1 MIENLYQI
9 ANDDSLL
16 RPYQTNS
23 KLDIYQ
29 AWKSSKSV
37 LFQMPTGTGKTRL
50 FVSIIK
56 DIRKISVAKKI
67 IPQPRILVLAH
78 RTELIEQISDTLQSK
93 YHITC
98 GIIKSGIKEN
108 NDAIV
113 QVASVQS
120 LSRRLARWQDIPF
133 QYIVIDEAHHALA
146 ATYKKICKTFP
157 NAYILGVT
165 ATPYRLSGEG
175 FRKMFGRLVTSMPVQ
190 SFIEQGYLS
199 AFKYYSIPLNSKLQY
214 DINNISEYGADGD
227 YLERALCEICNT
239 GHIRAK
245 LVKAYHT
252 YAKGKKGIVYTINKQ
267 HNKSVAEQYR
277 AEGLRVADID
287 SDTPSE
293 ERKRIVNDFKNSKI
307 DIICNVN
314 IFSEGFDCP
323 DLEFVQLARPTQSLS
338 LYLQQV
344 GRALRTSPNKS
355 RAIILD
361 NVGIY
366 NKFGLP
372 NQLID
377 WQRYFNLSEN
387 SLTRIISKA
396 ITNSATNTRK
406 IKESD
411 EDMILI
417 KETSQSTKD
426 NADEKYSLL
435 GTISTMEEYPIG
447 MYIEDMKNHIGWSI
461 SSSNFFREISPA
473 SYEHLEEYIIEME
486 DIYGVNEDGEDID
499 INCFNGRALYCSYK
513 YEQNGKYGVCR
524 IKDSFSSLDAIQEY
538 ISSNNTT
545 PKFSD
550 YFDIILEP
558 IYDNLRIPNNGQL
571 IIYCINNKYGV
582 IDAINN
588 RDLISCIY
596 DEIEEFPYIGYI
608 VSKKGKYGVIGYNGE
623 FSVPMKYDGIFL
635 VDPLK
640 KWYICLKNGKLISL
654 INSKE
659 IHRMTECVGN
669 ISENYYISK
678 FNIND
683 CNSLIYAI
691 TNKDGEILYPTF
703 ADYIF
708 FTENKDEICFQY
720 KSRCIFTDPDLNSIR
735 VENGIYHK
743 KLLIPDFYFPKRL
756 KKKQQVHEKQKQ
768 PKTNNETPSA
778 PTSVTQKIKLDV
790 LKSETSEQNNDILII
805 ESEKQAKEIKVE
817 TLQQTTIQNIATNK
831 KKRPRLYSSDLAK
844 MKHSK
849 NIE

>member
-175 FRKMFGRLVTSMPVQ
+175 FRKMFGKLVTSMPVQ

-417 KETSQSTKD
+417 KETSQNTEDSV
-426 NADEKYSLL
+426 NERYSLL
-435 GTISTMEEYPIG
+435 GTISTMEQYPIG
-447 MYIEDMKNHIGWSI
+447 FNINITK
-461 SSSNFFREISPA
+461 REFMLYFSR
-473 SYEHLEEYIIEME
+473 SYYESLDEYICDME
-486 DIYGVNEDGEDID
+486 SEYAFDDDGNID
-499 INCFNGRALYCSYK
+499 ECSHNGRALFYTYK
-513 YEQNGKYGVCR
+513 YEYNGKYGVCR
-524 IKDSFSSLDAIQEY
+524 IKDSFSSLYAIRNH
-538 ISSNNTT
+538 ISLNTAS
-545 PKFSD
+545 KFTD
-550 YFDIILEP
+550 YFDIVLEP
-558 IYDNLRIPNNGQL
+558 IYDKLAVPNSCQF
-571 IIYCINNKYGV
+571 IVYCIEGKYGV
-582 IDAINN
+582 IDSNSN

-608 VSKKGKYGVIGYNGE
+608 VSKKGKYGIIGYNGE
-623 FSVPMKYDGIFL
+623 FSIPMKYDDIFL

-743 KLLIPDFYFPKRL
+743 KHLIPDFYFPKRL

-768 PKTNNETPSA
+768 PKTNNETPSV
-778 PTSVTQKIKLDV
+778 PTSVTQKTKLDV
-790 LKSETSEQNNDILII
+790 LKSETSEQKNDILII
-805 ESEKQAKEIKVE
+805 ESEKQAKEIKGE
-817 TLQQTTIQNIATNK
+817 TLQQTTIQNIRTNK